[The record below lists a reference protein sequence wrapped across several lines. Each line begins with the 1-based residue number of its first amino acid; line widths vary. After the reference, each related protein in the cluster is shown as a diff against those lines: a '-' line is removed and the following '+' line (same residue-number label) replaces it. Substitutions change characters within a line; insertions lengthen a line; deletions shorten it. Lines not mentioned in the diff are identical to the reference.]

1 MRCLPVEYFDPYDV
15 YKLLAPG
22 LIPRL
27 PLRNLHWQSHAG
39 PLRSIETLHVDLI
52 DAVAASQDPRPRKP
66 SVSPLPT
73 ANADDGFQTQTLGSS
88 SLRPPGDGDHSF
100 PSKPFSPGYGPSAA
114 GARRH
119 QIPGLRRTPYLKVLF
134 VRCDD
139 NDSYKSSV
147 RAEVRD
153 WIKEHTAPGASAASA
168 SGGGSSSKGGAR
180 PNAAENHDA
189 FEWLLVHVVVPN
201 TAAATQPRTS
211 AGGDSADAKSTATS
225 RWGKSSTTLL
235 EKLRGDFNPSS
246 SSSSRTSADHVAQI
260 RIGINDVP
268 YDLLPRV
275 VPAVPTG
282 YSETE
287 EDAREAWAELVD
299 KIKRLILSSFDMR
312 VTQYEEDIREK
323 DAQRSLPGW
332 NFCTFFI
339 LKEGL
344 ARGFESV
351 GLVEDSLVG
360 YDELS
365 VGLDSIIKE
374 QAAAGTSEV
383 PGGSLLAYTE
393 DLKMLA
399 QRAVAAAGAGKME
412 FGDEEHVDLQSK
424 DEAAMDKFDDIPIS
438 ALKKPYRELIL
449 ANNVSLFDFRCY
461 IFARQITLLLRL
473 GNAWST
479 REELVTKVK
488 EQQDSVLR
496 GVAPRAPPPK
506 HTDESE
512 NLSMLAEICKR
523 TLEFIPAVSQVMRR
537 DVISALTEQK
547 KQESGDGAAGTSL
560 ARDNLVAEV
569 AENVVASFAFSVA
582 QQILA
587 QTSTKSLPIPP
598 ATASV
603 TGDGSE
609 PKASI
614 PEPKTMMHPARSSSL
629 RVNTAGSRLTSIP
642 SPSFF
647 PGPGTT
653 RRASVPDVQDAVDK
667 QHRKA
672 GMEELAAKRA
682 ELYALSRNILEEA
695 GKKRGWSDGWASA
708 PVIGESGL
716 QGLQDV
722 SLDDDAPSAVDAK
735 PADESKDSAGTEYTL
750 AGLDS
755 ELLRTA
761 LDNKED
767 FYRLY
772 EMLTDKALRHYTV
785 ANHTHSVLANMS
797 DLAVVKYYLE
807 DYAAAAGYFLRTT
820 PFYGESG
827 WALLELSM
835 LVMYSR
841 CLRELKR
848 NDDYVRVVLKLLSK
862 AANSE
867 KDRIQSK
874 GSRKLGEQEPTEF
887 PETEAFRGFV
897 PDFLTAAQSFNKE
910 VKHSLQNFFIN
921 IELEGTPVYDD
932 GQDSF
937 TLTLKLRSVLADPLP
952 VDSATV
958 RIVTA
963 GGSRELW
970 LEKTDAFELRPG
982 RNKIQLRCHA
992 MSPGTYEVDRIQLQS
1007 GPLRLNL
1014 ERQAFQPPER
1024 NVANL
1029 KNPFVVL
1036 YQRADTLDLQAE
1048 SSSVVQLDENNAMD
1062 LELTTGWNEVETC
1075 DIRVRSATGGLRLLT
1090 AEAQM
1095 IGDGEQPQPKTPEVG
1110 LFSFSG
1116 LRSGSSLKIR
1126 VPFTTEQDVASVSVK
1141 VEVRYT
1147 TAKGTFTLLKTPSIS
1162 LALKLGV
1169 NVQDVFKHSA
1179 LYSRF
1184 TVSTS
1189 TFSPL
1194 RLFKSELIESE
1205 VFESRHGVPP
1215 VDPVIIFPKQ
1225 PASLLYQIKRKA
1237 SSKLD
1242 PKTNKIMY
1250 LRLLYSVLQD
1260 EIADNVRDSLVAA
1273 LKGTS
1278 LWPYSRL
1285 LAAAAVEHIR
1295 HDLTAY
1301 DLERAAVLG
1310 ELPTGFLAQTR
1321 WHRHL
1326 YGLGRTPN
1334 GEEDDVAALLGEFI
1348 ASWTRQ
1354 HPTIPAMRAPH
1365 VDVERQ
1371 QSILIPVDIPSIAV
1385 VHTADIKLQR
1395 PIPSLFALGKKPPGG
1410 GDGDDDGGETTPVA
1424 CVNQLLPATLHL
1436 KWTRVWDTERW
1447 QQQRSTAGEEGGG
1460 GDGDEG
1466 AAAAAA
1472 AAEAEMLGDEFSYE
1486 VSAPGDTWLVGGR
1499 KKGHFVIPA
1508 APTGG
1513 GAGAGGDEGAGAVVA
1528 QLSSTAESEADIPLV
1543 LIPLR
1548 EGWLPYPAVEVRE
1561 VTAGGLDNGS
1571 GGNGGHRMS
1580 MGGGGSISGGGAAG
1594 AGAGALAAGHCE
1606 TDYRNLGETVRVVAD
1621 RGRVTVSLDAS
1632 GLGGGPLVLESERVL
1647 LAGGGG
1653 QGVGVV
1659 GRVVA

>member
-1 MRCLPVEYFDPYDV
+1 MRHLPVEYFDPYDV

-22 LIPRL
+22 LVPRL

-66 SVSPLPT
+66 SVSPLPS
-73 ANADDGFQTQTLGSS
+73 ANPDDGFQTQALGSS
-88 SLRPPGDGDHSF
+88 SLRPPGEGDNSF
-100 PSKPFSPGYGPSAA
+100 PSKPFSPGYGPSAT

-147 RAEVRD
+147 RSEVRD
-153 WIKEHTAPGASAASA
+153 WIKEHTTPGSSA
-168 SGGGSSSKGGAR
+168 SGSNKKDVR
-180 PNAAENHDA
+180 NAAENHDA
-189 FEWLLVHVVVPN
+189 FEWLIVHVVVPN

-211 AGGDSADAKSTATS
+211 AGGDSAEAKSTTT

-246 SSSSRTSADHVAQI
+246 KTNMDHIAQI

-287 EDAREAWAELVD
+287 EDAKEAWAELID

-399 QRAVAAAGAGKME
+399 QRAVTAAGAGKIE
-412 FGDEEHVDLQSK
+412 FEDEEHVDLQSK

-547 KQESGDGAAGTSL
+547 KQESGQEAPKTSL
-560 ARDNLVAEV
+560 ARDNLVSEV

-598 ATASV
+598 ATTSV
-603 TGDGSE
+603 TGDSSE

-735 PADESKDSAGTEYTL
+735 PTDEPKGSAGTEYTL

-835 LVMYSR
+835 LVMYSK

-874 GSRKLGEQEPTEF
+874 GSFKLSEQEPTEF
-887 PETEAFRGFV
+887 PETEVFKGFV
-897 PDFLTAAQSFNKE
+897 PDFLAAAQSFNKE

-952 VDSATV
+952 VDNATV

-970 LEKTDAFELRPG
+970 LEKTDAFELKPG
-982 RNKIQLRCHA
+982 RNKIQLRCDA

-1007 GPLRLNL
+1007 GPLKLHL
-1014 ERQAFQPPER
+1014 ERQAFQPIER

-1075 DIRVRSATGGLRLLT
+1075 DVRVRSATGGLRLLT
-1090 AEAQM
+1090 AESQM

-1110 LFSFSG
+1110 LFSFSD
-1116 LRSGSSLKIR
+1116 LKSGSSLKIR
-1126 VPFTTEQDVASVSVK
+1126 VPFTTEQDIASVSVK
-1141 VEVRYT
+1141 VEVKYT

-1189 TFSPL
+1189 SFSPL

-1215 VDPVIIFPKQ
+1215 ANPVIIFPKQ

-1237 SSKLD
+1237 NSKVG

-1250 LRLLYSVLQD
+1250 LRLFYSVLQD
-1260 EIADNVRDSLVAA
+1260 EIADNIRDSLVAA
-1273 LKGTS
+1273 LKGTP
-1278 LWPYSRL
+1278 LWPFSRL

-1310 ELPTGFLAQTR
+1310 ELPTGFLAQTK
-1321 WHRHL
+1321 WHRHF
-1326 YGLGRTPN
+1326 YGLGLMPN
-1334 GEEDDVAALLGEFI
+1334 GDDVAALLSEFTTN
-1348 ASWTRQ
+1348 WTKQ
-1354 HPTIPAMRAPH
+1354 HPKIPAMRPN
-1365 VDVERQ
+1365 VNVEQQ

-1385 VHTADIKLQR
+1385 VHTADIRLQK
-1395 PIPSLFALGKKPPGG
+1395 PVPSLVEPL
-1410 GDGDDDGGETTPVA
+1410 DDSETPVA

-1447 QQQRSTAGEEGGG
+1447 QRPAQDGTATAPAGGEN
-1460 GDGDEG
+1460 DDDDDD
-1466 AAAAAA
+1466 AAAAA
-1472 AAEAEMLGDEFSYE
+1472 GDEFSYE

-1508 APTGG
+1508 PPA
-1513 GAGAGGDEGAGAVVA
+1513 GDEGQA
-1528 QLSSTAESEADIPLV
+1528 QLSSSAESEADIPLV

-1561 VTAGGLDNGS
+1561 VTAAGPGLDGS
-1571 GGNGGHRMS
+1571 GGNRMS
-1580 MGGGGSISGGGAAG
+1580 MGGGGRDSVGGG
-1594 AGAGALAAGHCE
+1594 GAGALAGHCE

-1632 GLGGGPLVLESERVL
+1632 GPGGGPLVLESERVL
-1647 LAGGGG
+1647 LAGGG
-1653 QGVGVV
+1653 VV

>member
-1 MRCLPVEYFDPYDV
+1 M
-15 YKLLAPG
+15 
-22 LIPRL
+22 
-27 PLRNLHWQSHAG
+27 
-39 PLRSIETLHVDLI
+39 
-52 DAVAASQDPRPRKP
+52 
-66 SVSPLPT
+66 
-73 ANADDGFQTQTLGSS
+73 
-88 SLRPPGDGDHSF
+88 
-100 PSKPFSPGYGPSAA
+100 
-114 GARRH
+114 
-119 QIPGLRRTPYLKVLF
+119 LF

-147 RAEVRD
+147 RSVVRD
-153 WIKEHTAPGASAASA
+153 WVQEHTNPGASA
-168 SGGGSSSKGGAR
+168 SGTSKKDVR
-180 PNAAENHDA
+180 NAAENHDA
-189 FEWLLVHVVVPN
+189 FEWLIVHVVVPN

-211 AGGDSADAKSTATS
+211 VAGSGKGADDAQPAKTTST
-225 RWGKSSTTLL
+225 RWGKSSTTIL
-235 EKLRGDFNPSS
+235 EKLRGDFNSS
-246 SSSSRTSADHVAQI
+246 SKANVDHIAQI

-282 YSETE
+282 YTETE
-287 EDAREAWAELVD
+287 EDAKAAWAELVD

-312 VTQYEEDIREK
+312 VTQYEEDIKEK

-365 VGLDSIIKE
+365 VGLDAIIKE
-374 QAAAGTSEV
+374 QVAAGTSEV
-383 PGGSLLAYTE
+383 PGGALLAYTE
-393 DLKMLA
+393 DLKKVA
-399 QRAVAAAGAGKME
+399 QRAVTIAGTGKME
-412 FGDEEHVDLQSK
+412 FEDEEHVDLQSK
-424 DEAAMDKFDDIPIS
+424 EQASVEKFDDIVPIS
-438 ALKKPYRELIL
+438 ALKKSYRELIL

-461 IFARQITLLLRL
+461 IFARQIALLLRL

-479 REELVTKVK
+479 RDELLTKLR

-506 HTDESE
+506 QTDESE

-537 DVISALTEQK
+537 DVIAALTLEK
-547 KQESGDGAAGTSL
+547 KQEAGEEMPETTS
-560 ARDNLVAEV
+560 AYDSLVAEV

-587 QTSTKSLPIPP
+587 QTSTKALPIPT
-598 ATASV
+598 ATTNF
-603 TGDGSE
+603 TGDSSE

-614 PEPKTMMHPARSSSL
+614 PEPKTMIHPARSSSL
-629 RVNTAGSRLTSIP
+629 RVSTAGSRLSSIP
-642 SPSFF
+642 SPNFF

-672 GMEELAAKRA
+672 GMEELAARRA
-682 ELYALSRNILEEA
+682 ELYTLSRNILEEA
-695 GKKRGWSDGWASA
+695 GKKRGWGDGWASA
-708 PVIGESGL
+708 PVIGETGL
-716 QGLQDV
+716 QGMQDV
-722 SLDDDAPSAVDAK
+722 SLDDSAPSATEAK
-735 PADESKDSAGTEYTL
+735 PTDEHTL

-761 LDNKED
+761 LDNKDD

-772 EMLTDKALRHYTV
+772 DMLTDKALRHYTV

-797 DLAVVKYYLE
+797 DLAVLKYYLE

-827 WALLELSM
+827 WGLLELSM
-835 LVMYSR
+835 LVMYAK
-841 CLRELKR
+841 CLRELRR
-848 NDDYVRVVLKLLSK
+848 NDEYVRVVLKLLSK
-862 AANSE
+862 AASSE

-874 GSRKLGEQEPTEF
+874 GSFRFSEEDATQY
-887 PETEAFRGFV
+887 PESDVFKGFL

-910 VKHSLQNFFIN
+910 VKHSLQNFFTN

-937 TLTLKLRSVLADPLP
+937 TLTFKLHSVLADPLT
-952 VDSATV
+952 VDKATV
-958 RIVTA
+958 RIVTS
-963 GGSRELW
+963 GVSRELW
-970 LEKTDAFELRPG
+970 LENTDILELKPG
-982 RNKIQLRCHA
+982 RNKIQLRCNA
-992 MSPGTYEVDRIQLQS
+992 MSPGTYEVDRIHLQS
-1007 GPLRLNL
+1007 GPLQLNL

-1024 NVANL
+1024 NTVNL

-1048 SSSVVQLDENNAMD
+1048 TSSVVQLDENNGMD

-1075 DIRVRSATGGLRLLT
+1075 DVRVRSATGGLRLLT

-1116 LRSGSSLKIR
+1116 LKSRSSVKIR
-1126 VPFTTEQDVASVSVK
+1126 IPFTTEQDVSSVSVK
-1141 VEVRYT
+1141 VEVKYQT
-1147 TAKGTFTLLKTPSIS
+1147 QKGTFTLLKTPSIS

-1189 TFSPL
+1189 TQSPL
-1194 RLFKSELIESE
+1194 RLFKSELAESDL
-1205 VFESRHGVPP
+1205 FESKHGVAPA
-1215 VDPVIIFPKQ
+1215 DPVIVFPKQ

-1237 SSKLD
+1237 GSKVG
-1242 PKTNKIMY
+1242 PNTNKIMY
-1250 LRLLYSVLQD
+1250 LRLFYSVLQD
-1260 EIADNVRDSLVAA
+1260 EIADNIRDSVTAALKDTPLWRYSRVLVAA
-1273 LKGTS
+1273 M
-1278 LWPYSRL
+1278 
-1285 LAAAAVEHIR
+1285 VEHVR
-1295 HDLTAY
+1295 DDLTAY

-1310 ELPTGFLAQTR
+1310 ELSSGFLAETK
-1321 WHRHL
+1321 WHRHF
-1326 YGLGRTPN
+1326 YGQGTTSS
-1334 GEEDDVAALLGEFI
+1334 GESVAALLADFI
-1348 ASWTRQ
+1348 VGWART
-1354 HPTIPAMRAPH
+1354 HPKLPAMRSS
-1365 VDVERQ
+1365 VDPAQQ

-1385 VHTADIKLQR
+1385 VHTADIRLQH
-1395 PIPSLFALGKKPPGG
+1395 PTPSLAAPLDS
-1410 GDGDDDGGETTPVA
+1410 GDAPAA

-1436 KWTRVWDTERW
+1436 KWTRVWDTDRW
-1447 QQQRSTAGEEGGG
+1447 QRGADDVGVDAAGG
-1460 GDGDEG
+1460 
-1466 AAAAAA
+1466 
-1472 AAEAEMLGDEFSYE
+1472 GDEFSYE
-1486 VSAPGDTWLVGGR
+1486 VSAPSESWLVGGR

-1508 APTGG
+1508 P
-1513 GAGAGGDEGAGAVVA
+1513 AGDYDE

-1543 LIPLR
+1543 MIPLR

-1561 VTAGGLDNGS
+1561 VPSGEEEGSGSGKASNGGGL
-1571 GGNGGHRMS
+1571 
-1580 MGGGGSISGGGAAG
+1580 
-1594 AGAGALAAGHCE
+1594 LPAGHCE

-1632 GLGGGPLVLESERVL
+1632 GPGGGPLVLESDRVL
-1647 LAGGGG
+1647 
-1653 QGVGVV
+1653 GVEVGLI

>member
-1 MRCLPVEYFDPYDV
+1 M
-15 YKLLAPG
+15 
-22 LIPRL
+22 
-27 PLRNLHWQSHAG
+27 
-39 PLRSIETLHVDLI
+39 
-52 DAVAASQDPRPRKP
+52 
-66 SVSPLPT
+66 
-73 ANADDGFQTQTLGSS
+73 
-88 SLRPPGDGDHSF
+88 
-100 PSKPFSPGYGPSAA
+100 
-114 GARRH
+114 
-119 QIPGLRRTPYLKVLF
+119 LF

-147 RAEVRD
+147 RAVVRD
-153 WIKEHTAPGASAASA
+153 WVQEHATPGAAA
-168 SGGGSSSKGGAR
+168 GGSSKKDVR
-180 PNAAENHDA
+180 NAAENHDA
-189 FEWLLVHVVVPN
+189 FEWLIVHVVVPN
-201 TAAATQPRTS
+201 TVAATQPRTS
-211 AGGDSADAKSTATS
+211 VGGKGTDDAQPAKTTST
-225 RWGKSSTTLL
+225 RWGKSSTTILD
-235 EKLRGDFNPSS
+235 KLRGDFNSS
-246 SSSSRTSADHVAQI
+246 SSSSSKTNVDHIAQI

-282 YSETE
+282 YTETE
-287 EDAREAWAELVD
+287 EDAKAAWAELID
-299 KIKRLILSSFDMR
+299 KIKRLILSSFDLR
-312 VTQYEEDIREK
+312 VTQYEEDIKEK

-365 VGLDSIIKE
+365 VGLDAIIKE
-374 QAAAGTSEV
+374 QVAAGMSEV

-393 DLKMLA
+393 DLKKLA
-399 QRAVAAAGAGKME
+399 QRAVTTAGTGKME
-412 FGDEEHVDLQSK
+412 FDDEEHVDLQSK
-424 DEAAMDKFDDIPIS
+424 EQASIEKFDDIPIS

-461 IFARQITLLLRL
+461 IFARQIALLLRL

-479 REELVTKVK
+479 REELVTKLR

-506 HTDESE
+506 QTDESE

-537 DVISALTEQK
+537 DVIAALAGEK
-547 KQESGDGAAGTSL
+547 KQAVGGEVPEPASAYDG
-560 ARDNLVAEV
+560 LVAEV

-587 QTSTKSLPIPP
+587 QTSTKALPIPP
-598 ATASV
+598 ATTNLA
-603 TGDGSE
+603 GDSSE

-653 RRASVPDVQDAVDK
+653 RRASVPDVQDAVDR

-672 GMEELAAKRA
+672 GMEELAARRA
-682 ELYALSRNILEEA
+682 ELYTLSRNILEEA
-695 GKKRGWSDGWASA
+695 GKKRGWGDGWASA
-708 PVIGESGL
+708 PVIGETGL
-716 QGLQDV
+716 QEMQDV
-722 SLDDDAPSAVDAK
+722 SLDDDAPSVAQAK
-735 PADESKDSAGTEYTL
+735 SADEHTL

-761 LDNKED
+761 LDNRED

-797 DLAVVKYYLE
+797 DLAVLKYYLE

-827 WALLELSM
+827 WGLLELSM
-835 LVMYSR
+835 LVMYSK
-841 CLRELKR
+841 CLRELKK

-874 GSRKLGEQEPTEF
+874 GSFKLNDREDSQY
-887 PETEAFRGFV
+887 PESDVFKGFL

-910 VKHSLQNFFIN
+910 VKHSLQNFFTN

-937 TLTLKLRSVLADPLP
+937 TLTFKLRSVLADPLP
-952 VDSATV
+952 VDKATV

-963 GGSRELW
+963 GISRELW
-970 LEKTDAFELRPG
+970 LENTDLVELKPG
-982 RNKIQLRCHA
+982 RNKIQLRCNA
-992 MSPGTYEVDRIQLQS
+992 MSPGTYEVDRICLQS
-1007 GPLRLNL
+1007 GPLQLNF

-1024 NVANL
+1024 NAVNL

-1036 YQRADTLDLQAE
+1036 YQRADTLDLRAE
-1048 SSSVVQLDENNAMD
+1048 TASIVQLDENNGMD

-1075 DIRVRSATGGLRLLT
+1075 DVRVRSATGGLRLLT

-1095 IGDGEQPQPKTPEVG
+1095 VGDVEQPQPKTPEVG

-1116 LRSGSSLKIR
+1116 LKAQSSVKIR
-1126 VPFTTEQDVASVSVK
+1126 IPFTTEQDVSSVSVK
-1141 VEVRYT
+1141 VEVKYT
-1147 TAKGTFTLLKTPSIS
+1147 TEKGTFTLLKTPSIS

-1189 TFSPL
+1189 SQSPL
-1194 RLFKSELIESE
+1194 RLFKSELAESDL
-1205 VFESRHGVPP
+1205 FESKHGVPP
-1215 VDPVIIFPKQ
+1215 ANPVIIFPKQ

-1237 SSKLD
+1237 GSKIG
-1242 PKTNKIMY
+1242 PNTNKIMY
-1250 LRLLYSVLQD
+1250 LRLFYSVLQE
-1260 EIADNVRDSLVAA
+1260 EIADNIRDSLTAA
-1273 LKGTS
+1273 MKDTP
-1278 LWPYSRL
+1278 LWQYSRVL
-1285 LAAAAVEHIR
+1285 VAAAVEHVR
-1295 HDLTAY
+1295 RDLTAY

-1310 ELPTGFLAQTR
+1310 ELSTGFLAETK
-1321 WHRHL
+1321 WHRHF
-1326 YGLGRTPN
+1326 YGQGTTPS
-1334 GEEDDVAALLGEFI
+1334 GEAVAALLTDFI
-1348 ASWTRQ
+1348 VGWTRTY
-1354 HPTIPAMRAPH
+1354 PKLPAMRSSIDPA
-1365 VDVERQ
+1365 EQ

-1385 VHTADIKLQR
+1385 VHTADIRLQR
-1395 PIPSLFALGKKPPGG
+1395 PIPSLVEPLDG
-1410 GDGDDDGGETTPVA
+1410 GDAPVA

-1436 KWTRVWDTERW
+1436 KWTRVWDTERSP
-1447 QQQRSTAGEEGGG
+1447 RGA
-1460 GDGDEG
+1460 DE
-1466 AAAAAA
+1466 
-1472 AAEAEMLGDEFSYE
+1472 AEAEAAGGDEFSYE
-1486 VSAPGDTWLVGGR
+1486 VSAPSETWLVGGR

-1508 APTGG
+1508 PAAGG
-1513 GAGAGGDEGAGAVVA
+1513 GEEAGGE

-1561 VTAGGLDNGS
+1561 VPSGGTEEVNGSGSGRASAAANNGGAGGLP
-1571 GGNGGHRMS
+1571 
-1580 MGGGGSISGGGAAG
+1580 
-1594 AGAGALAAGHCE
+1594 AGHCE

-1632 GLGGGPLVLESERVL
+1632 GPGGGPLVLESDRVL
-1647 LAGGGG
+1647 GVDGG
-1653 QGVGVV
+1653 VL

>member
-1 MRCLPVEYFDPYDV
+1 M
-15 YKLLAPG
+15 
-22 LIPRL
+22 
-27 PLRNLHWQSHAG
+27 RNLHWQSHAG

-52 DAVAASQDPRPRKP
+52 DAVAASNAPRPRN
-66 SVSPLPT
+66 VSAPPIPGIQ
-73 ANADDGFQTQTLGSS
+73 ADDGFQTQALGSS
-88 SLRPPGDGDHSF
+88 GLRPPGDDGAF
-100 PSKPFSPGYGPSAA
+100 PSKPYSPGYGPSASS
-114 GARRH
+114 ARRH
-119 QIPGLRRTPYLKVLF
+119 QIPGLRQTPYLKVLF

-147 RAEVRD
+147 RSEVRE
-153 WIKEHTAPGASAASA
+153 WIKEHATPGGPSS
-168 SGGGSSSKGGAR
+168 GSSSKKDVR
-180 PNAAENHDA
+180 NAAENHDA
-189 FEWLLVHVVVPN
+189 LEWLVVHVVVPN
-201 TAAATQPRTS
+201 TVAATQPRTS
-211 AGGDSADAKSTATS
+211 FGGKGADDAQAAKTTTT

-235 EKLRGDFNPSS
+235 EKLRSDFNPSS
-246 SSSSRTSADHVAQI
+246 KAIVDHIAQI

-268 YDLLPRV
+268 YDMLPRV

-282 YSETE
+282 YTETE
-287 EDAREAWAELVD
+287 EDAKAAWAELVD
-299 KIKRLILSSFDMR
+299 KIKMLILSSFDMR

-365 VGLDSIIKE
+365 VGLDAIIKE
-374 QAAAGTSEV
+374 QVAAGTSEV
-383 PGGSLLAYTE
+383 PGGSLLTYTD
-393 DLKMLA
+393 DLKA
-399 QRAVAAAGAGKME
+399 IAERAVTAASTGKMDFE
-412 FGDEEHVDLQSK
+412 DEEHVDLQSK
-424 DEAAMDKFDDIPIS
+424 EQAPADHFDDIPIS

-461 IFARQITLLLRL
+461 IFARQIALLLRL

-479 REELVTKVK
+479 REELVTKLQ
-488 EQQDSVLR
+488 EQQESVLR

-537 DVISALTEQK
+537 DVIAALTGDK
-547 KQESGDGAAGTSL
+547 KTDTGSQVSEAASAYDSL
-560 ARDNLVAEV
+560 VSEV

-598 ATASV
+598 ATTTL
-603 TGDGSE
+603 TGDKSE

-614 PEPKTMMHPARSSSL
+614 PEPKTMMHPARTSSL
-629 RVNTAGSRLTSIP
+629 RVNTAGSRLSSIP
-642 SPSFF
+642 SPNFF
-647 PGPGTT
+647 PGPGTN

-672 GMEELAAKRA
+672 GMEELAARRA
-682 ELYALSRNILEEA
+682 ELYTLSRNILEEA

-708 PVIGESGL
+708 PVIGET
-716 QGLQDV
+716 GLQDLQEV
-722 SLDDDAPSAVDAK
+722 SLNDDAPATVDTK
-735 PADESKDSAGTEYTL
+735 PTEISTDPTSVEHTL

-755 ELLRTA
+755 ELLRNA
-761 LDNKED
+761 LDSKED

-797 DLAVVKYYLE
+797 DLAVVKYHLD

-827 WALLELSM
+827 WGLLELSM
-835 LVMYSR
+835 LVMYSK

-874 GSRKLGEQEPTEF
+874 GSLKFIEQEATEY
-887 PETEAFRGFV
+887 PETNVFKGFL
-897 PDFLTAAQSFNKE
+897 PDFLDAAQSFNKE
-910 VKHSLQNFFIN
+910 VKHSLQNFFTN
-921 IELEGTPVYDD
+921 IELDGTPVYDD

-937 TLTLKLRSVLADPLP
+937 TLTIKLLSVLADPLP
-952 VDSATV
+952 VDKATV

-963 GGSRELW
+963 GVSRELW
-970 LEKTDAFELRPG
+970 LENTDLIELKPG
-982 RNKIQLRCHA
+982 KNRIRLRCYA
-992 MSPGTYEVDRIQLQS
+992 MSPGTYEIDRIHLQS
-1007 GPLRLNL
+1007 GPLQLNF

-1024 NVANL
+1024 NAPNL

-1048 SSSVVQLDENNAMD
+1048 TASIIQLDENNGMD
-1062 LELTTGWNEVETC
+1062 LELTTGWNSVESC
-1075 DIRVRSATGGLRLLT
+1075 DVRVRSATGGLRLLT
-1090 AEAQM
+1090 AEAHVV
-1095 IGDGEQPQPKTPEVG
+1095 GDESQPQPKTPEVG

-1116 LRSGSSLKIR
+1116 LEPRSSVKIR
-1126 VPFTTEQDVASVSVK
+1126 IPFTTEQDVSGVSVK
-1141 VEVRYT
+1141 VEVKYT
-1147 TAKGTFTLLKTPSIS
+1147 TDKGSFTLLKTPSIS

-1189 TFSPL
+1189 SHSPL
-1194 RLFKSELIESE
+1194 RLFRSELVESDI
-1205 VFESRHGVPP
+1205 FESKHGVASA
-1215 VDPVIIFPKQ
+1215 DPVIVFPKQ
-1225 PASLLYQIKRKA
+1225 PASLLYQIKRKPG
-1237 SSKLD
+1237 SKVGTD
-1242 PKTNKIMY
+1242 MNKIMY
-1250 LRLLYSVLQD
+1250 LRLFYSVLQD
-1260 EIADNVRDSLVAA
+1260 EIADNIQDSLTSA
-1273 LKGTS
+1273 LRDTP
-1278 LWPYSRL
+1278 LWQYSRL
-1285 LAAAAVEHIR
+1285 VIAAVTEHVR
-1295 HDLTAY
+1295 NDLTAY

-1310 ELPTGFLAQTR
+1310 ELPTGFLAEAK
-1321 WHRHL
+1321 WSRHF
-1326 YGLGRTPN
+1326 YGLGAAPS
-1334 GEEDDVAALLGEFI
+1334 GEDAAALLTDFLLT
-1348 ASWTRQ
+1348 WTRT
-1354 HPTIPAMRAPH
+1354 HRKIPAMRKEIAH
-1365 VDVERQ
+1365 AQQ

-1385 VHTADIKLQR
+1385 VHTADIRLHR
-1395 PIPSLFALGKKPPGG
+1395 PVPSLVTPL
-1410 GDGDDDGGETTPVA
+1410 DDSDTPVA

-1436 KWTRVWDTERW
+1436 KWTRIWDTERW
-1447 QQQRSTAGEEGGG
+1447 QLGSDSTAADDIGGE
-1460 GDGDEG
+1460 
-1466 AAAAAA
+1466 
-1472 AAEAEMLGDEFSYE
+1472 EFSYE
-1486 VSAPGDTWLVGGR
+1486 VNAPGETWLVGGR
-1499 KKGHFVIPA
+1499 KKGHFVIPT
-1508 APTGG
+1508 PTG
-1513 GAGAGGDEGAGAVVA
+1513 ANASAAGDEH
-1528 QLSSTAESEADIPLV
+1528 LSSTAESEADIPLV
-1543 LIPLR
+1543 MIPLR
-1548 EGWLPYPAVEVRE
+1548 EGWLPYPSVEVRE
-1561 VTAGGLDNGS
+1561 VAS
-1571 GGNGGHRMS
+1571 GGS
-1580 MGGGGSISGGGAAG
+1580 EDGSAGPKANSG
-1594 AGAGALAAGHCE
+1594 LPVGHCE

-1621 RGRVTVSLDAS
+1621 RQRVTVSLDAS
-1632 GLGGGPLVLESERVL
+1632 GPGGGPLVLESDRVL
-1647 LAGGGG
+1647 TAEGGT
-1653 QGVGVV
+1653 V

>member
-1 MRCLPVEYFDPYDV
+1 M
-15 YKLLAPG
+15 
-22 LIPRL
+22 
-27 PLRNLHWQSHAG
+27 
-39 PLRSIETLHVDLI
+39 
-52 DAVAASQDPRPRKP
+52 
-66 SVSPLPT
+66 
-73 ANADDGFQTQTLGSS
+73 
-88 SLRPPGDGDHSF
+88 
-100 PSKPFSPGYGPSAA
+100 
-114 GARRH
+114 
-119 QIPGLRRTPYLKVLF
+119 
-134 VRCDD
+134 RCDD
-139 NDSYKSSV
+139 NDSYKSTV
-147 RAEVRD
+147 RSEVRD
-153 WIKEHTAPGASAASA
+153 WIKEHATPGASGSA
-168 SGGGSSSKGGAR
+168 GSKKDVR
-180 PNAAENHDA
+180 NAAENHDA
-189 FEWLLVHVVVPN
+189 LEWLVVHVVVPN
-201 TAAATQPRTS
+201 TVAATQPRTS
-211 AGGDSADAKSTATS
+211 AGGSGKGADDAQPAKATS
-225 RWGKSSTTLL
+225 TRWGKSSTTIL
-235 EKLRGDFNPSS
+235 EKLRGDFNSS
-246 SSSSRTSADHVAQI
+246 SKANVDHIAQI

-282 YSETE
+282 YTETE
-287 EDAREAWAELVD
+287 EDAKAAWAELID

-312 VTQYEEDIREK
+312 VSQYEEDIKEK

-365 VGLDSIIKE
+365 VGLDAIIKE
-374 QAAAGTSEV
+374 QVAAGTSEV

-393 DLKMLA
+393 DLKKVA
-399 QRAVAAAGAGKME
+399 QRAITAAGTGKME
-412 FGDEEHVDLQSK
+412 FEDEEHVDLQSK
-424 DEAAMDKFDDIPIS
+424 EQAPIEKFDDIPIS

-479 REELVTKVK
+479 REELVTKLR

-506 HTDESE
+506 QTDESE

-537 DVISALTEQK
+537 DVIAALTGEK
-547 KQESGDGAAGTSL
+547 KQEAGEEAPKTAS
-560 ARDNLVAEV
+560 AYDSLVAEV

-587 QTSTKSLPIPP
+587 QTSTKALPIPP
-598 ATASV
+598 ATKTLAGES
-603 TGDGSE
+603 SE

-629 RVNTAGSRLTSIP
+629 RVNTAGSRLSSIP
-642 SPSFF
+642 SPNFF

-672 GMEELAAKRA
+672 GMEELAARRA
-682 ELYALSRNILEEA
+682 ELYTLSRNILEEA

-708 PVIGESGL
+708 PVVGETGL
-716 QGLQDV
+716 QGMQDV
-722 SLDDDAPSAVDAK
+722 SLDDDAPLAAEAN
-735 PADESKDSAGTEYTL
+735 PTDESSDSTGHQHTL

-827 WALLELSM
+827 WGLLELSM
-835 LVMYSR
+835 LVMYSK

-867 KDRIQSK
+867 KDRIQAK
-874 GSRKLGEQEPTEF
+874 GSFKLSEQEATEY
-887 PETEAFRGFV
+887 PESDVFKGFL
-897 PDFLTAAQSFNKE
+897 PDFLAAAQSFNKE
-910 VKHSLQNFFIN
+910 VKHSLQNFFTN
-921 IELEGTPVYDD
+921 IALEGTPVYDD

-937 TLTLKLRSVLADPLP
+937 TLTFKLRSVLADPLP
-952 VDSATV
+952 VDKATV

-963 GGSRELW
+963 GVSRELW
-970 LEKTDAFELRPG
+970 LENTDMLELKPG
-982 RNKIQLRCHA
+982 RNTIQLRCNA
-992 MSPGTYEVDRIQLQS
+992 MSPGTYEVDQIHLQS
-1007 GPLRLNL
+1007 GPLQLNF
-1014 ERQAFQPPER
+1014 ERQAFQPQER
-1024 NVANL
+1024 NAVNL
-1029 KNPFVVL
+1029 KSPFVVL
-1036 YQRADTLDLQAE
+1036 YQRADTLDLRAE
-1048 SSSVVQLDENNAMD
+1048 TSSIVQLDENNGMD

-1075 DIRVRSATGGLRLLT
+1075 DVRVRSATGGLRLLT

-1095 IGDGEQPQPKTPEVG
+1095 VGDGEQPQPKTPEVG

-1116 LRSGSSLKIR
+1116 LKPRSSVKIR
-1126 VPFTTEQDVASVSVK
+1126 IPFTTEQDVSSVSVK

-1147 TAKGTFTLLKTPSIS
+1147 TDKGTFTLLKTPSVS

-1189 TFSPL
+1189 SQSPL
-1194 RLFKSELIESE
+1194 RLFKSELSESDI
-1205 VFESRHGVPP
+1205 FESKHGVPP
-1215 VDPVIIFPKQ
+1215 ANPVIIFPMQ

-1237 SSKLD
+1237 GSKIG
-1242 PKTNKIMY
+1242 PNTNKIMY
-1250 LRLLYSVLQD
+1250 LRLFYSVLQD
-1260 EIADNVRDSLVAA
+1260 EIADNIRDSLTAA
-1273 LKGTS
+1273 LKDTP
-1278 LWPYSRL
+1278 LWQYSRVL
-1285 LAAAAVEHIR
+1285 VAAVVEHVR

-1310 ELPTGFLAQTR
+1310 ELRTAFLAETK
-1321 WHRHL
+1321 WHQHF
-1326 YGLGRTPN
+1326 YGLGTTPG
-1334 GEEDDVAALLGEFI
+1334 GEAVAALLTDFI
-1348 ASWTRQ
+1348 VGWTRTR
-1354 HPTIPAMRAPH
+1354 PKLPAMRPSADPTQ
-1365 VDVERQ
+1365 Q

-1385 VHTADIKLQR
+1385 VHTADIRLQR
-1395 PIPSLFALGKKPPGG
+1395 PIPSLVAPL
-1410 GDGDDDGGETTPVA
+1410 DSSDTPVA

-1447 QQQRSTAGEEGGG
+1447 QRGADDAGADVAG
-1460 GDGDEG
+1460 
-1466 AAAAAA
+1466 
-1472 AAEAEMLGDEFSYE
+1472 GDEFSYE
-1486 VSAPGDTWLVGGR
+1486 VSAPGETWLVGGR

-1508 APTGG
+1508 PAPA
-1513 GAGAGGDEGAGAVVA
+1513 AGEEEAGPE

-1543 LIPLR
+1543 MIPLR

-1561 VTAGGLDNGS
+1561 VP
-1571 GGNGGHRMS
+1571 
-1580 MGGGGSISGGGAAG
+1580 SGGGEEGSIGRAVG
-1594 AGAGALAAGHCE
+1594 GLPAGHCE

-1621 RGRVTVSLDAS
+1621 RERVTVSLDAS
-1632 GLGGGPLVLESERVL
+1632 GPGGGPLVLESERVL
-1647 LAGGGG
+1647 AAEG
-1653 QGVGVV
+1653 GVV